1 MTAQVGDATD
11 GGHARPVP
19 DATVARLAVY
29 LRVLTELRWP
39 AAGLGAPAASVG
51 RPARTISSQDLARLA
66 GVKPAN
72 LRRDLSFLGSYGVR
86 GVGYDIQIL
95 TTGISAALGVHR
107 AAPVAL
113 VGLGNL
119 GQALAGYAGFGG
131 RGFGIAALF
140 DADPQRI
147 GTVVAGLVI
156 QDIADADRVCRDA
169 GIAIAVIA
177 TPEQAAQPVADVLVG
192 AGVRSILNFAPGV
205 LQVPADVQV
214 RRVDLA
220 LELQML
226 AFHEGRREAVPGAVA
241 VSS

>member
-1 MTAQVGDATD
+1 MTAQVPDAPD
-11 GGHARPVP
+11 GGHGRPVP

-29 LRVLTELRWP
+29 LRVLTELRWAATGP
-39 AAGLGAPAASVG
+39 AAPLGHP
-51 RPARTISSQDLARLA
+51 RTISSADLARLA

-72 LRRDLSFLGSYGVR
+72 LRRDLTFLGSYGVR
-86 GVGYDIQIL
+86 GVGYDIHLL
-95 TTGISAALGVHR
+95 TTGISAALGADR
-107 AAPVAL
+107 SAPVAL

-131 RGFGIAALF
+131 RGFRIAALF

-147 GTVVAGLVI
+147 GRTVAGLVI
-156 QDIADADRVCRDA
+156 QDIGDAGRVCREA
-169 GIAIAVIA
+169 GIAIGVIA
-177 TPEQAAQPVADVLVG
+177 TPEHAAQPVADVLVG

-205 LQVPADVQV
+205 LLVPDDVQV

-226 AFHEGRREAVPGAVA
+226 AFHEGRRADPAPTGVA